1 MRRNGIFKRQGDM
14 PETEL
19 QAGSQRILYDPSALD
34 VVSPEWLEPDF
45 WRLRDAVLAEFGGRG
60 QALAVA
66 TEAGPAV
73 LRRYLRGGMI
83 ARLSR
88 ERYVFTGY
96 QRSRSFREFR
106 VLARLHGLGL
116 PVPQPLMA
124 GCERRG
130 PTCRAAI
137 LTRLLENTISLP
149 QAADILEPEHWQ
161 RLGETLERF
170 FRAGVVHP
178 DLNAHNLLIDG
189 ECRWYVIDFDRARI
203 EAGPVDPE
211 PMLKRLERSLDK
223 LGITGERA
231 LLKAPGN
238 FD

>member
-1 MRRNGIFKRQGDM
+1 M

-19 QAGSQRILYDPSALD
+19 QAGSLSILYDPSELD

-45 WRLRDAVLAEFGGRG
+45 WRIRDAVLCEFGGRG

-66 TEAGPAV
+66 TGAGPAV
-73 LRRYLRGGMI
+73 LRRYLRGGMV
-83 ARLSR
+83 ARIVR
-88 ERYVFTGY
+88 DRYVFTGY
-96 QRSRSFREFR
+96 QRSRAFREFR
-106 VLARLHGLGL
+106 VLARLHGMGL

-124 GCERRG
+124 GCQRVG
-130 PTCRAAI
+130 VTYRAGL

-149 QAADILEPEHWQ
+149 QAADILEPDHWR
-161 RLGETLERF
+161 RLRATLDRF

-189 ECRWYVIDFDRARI
+189 ECHWYVIDFDRARI
-203 EAGPVDPE
+203 EDGPADPE

-223 LGITGERA
+223 LGIVGERD
-231 LLKAPGN
+231 LLKVKGN
-238 FD
+238 IE

>member
-1 MRRNGIFKRQGDM
+1 M
-14 PETEL
+14 PESEL
-19 QAGSQRILYDPSALD
+19 QAGSLRILYDPTSLD
-34 VVSPEWLEPDF
+34 VVSPEWLDPAF
-45 WRLRDAVLAEFGGRG
+45 WRIRDAVLAEFGGRG

-96 QRSRSFREFR
+96 QRSRSFREYR
-106 VLARLHGLGL
+106 VLARMTAMGL
-116 PVPQPLMA
+116 PVPRPLMA
-124 GCERRG
+124 GCERQG
-130 PTCRAAI
+130 PTCKAAI
-137 LTRLLENTISLP
+137 LTGLLENTISLP
-149 QAADILEPEHWQ
+149 QAADILEPDHWR
-161 RLGETLERF
+161 RLGETLARF
-170 FRAGVVHP
+170 FRAGVIHP

-189 ECRWYVIDFDRARI
+189 ECHWYVIDFDRARI
-203 EAGPVDPE
+203 EAGPVDPK

-231 LLKAPGN
+231 LLRQE
-238 FD
+238 